1 MKKFLNKIFIKV
13 LVNLINLNLYFLKD
27 KNYIYSPLNSY
38 GDCFEYYLKYYN
50 KCKNR
55 KILVFGVI
63 DKKIVSY
70 FFGKKSFDKIF
81 FYLNNFSTYG
91 IFSEL
96 KKKKNFKPFIH
107 DPKNIWDHIITK
119 KELKQSR
126 NILFNVSNQI
136 EEVSPELKKIIKKK
150 YILMHVKHYH
160 DNTNDISLSASRQ
173 TSKMSKIFKLINH
186 IIKRYNVIILG
197 INTDKH
203 INIIRNKF
211 YKNKKVI
218 FLNELSNNY
227 SISDQ
232 IFCYKNSLGYIGSS
246 TGIVPILWLLKKK
259 IIMFDAPYE
268 DTDKRFKSK
277 NFIFLPKKYKLKN
290 KPGFKNLNVN
300 IINNKNLT
308 IKEASLKDLKKK
320 FDFFF

>member
-1 MKKFLNKIFIKV
+1 
-13 LVNLINLNLYFLKD
+13 
-27 KNYIYSPLNSY
+27 
-38 GDCFEYYLKYYN
+38 
-50 KCKNR
+50 
-55 KILVFGVI
+55 
-63 DKKIVSY
+63 
-70 FFGKKSFDKIF
+70 
-81 FYLNNFSTYG
+81 
-91 IFSEL
+91 
-96 KKKKNFKPFIH
+96 
-107 DPKNIWDHIITK
+107 
-119 KELKQSR
+119 
-126 NILFNVSNQI
+126 
-136 EEVSPELKKIIKKK
+136 
-150 YILMHVKHYH
+150 MHVKHYH

-300 IINNKNLT
+300 IINNKNLI

>member
-96 KKKKNFKPFIH
+96 KK
-107 DPKNIWDHIITK
+107 
-119 KELKQSR
+119 
-126 NILFNVSNQI
+126 
-136 EEVSPELKKIIKKK
+136 
-150 YILMHVKHYH
+150 
-160 DNTNDISLSASRQ
+160 
-173 TSKMSKIFKLINH
+173 
-186 IIKRYNVIILG
+186 
-197 INTDKH
+197 
-203 INIIRNKF
+203 
-211 YKNKKVI
+211 
-218 FLNELSNNY
+218 
-227 SISDQ
+227 
-232 IFCYKNSLGYIGSS
+232 
-246 TGIVPILWLLKKK
+246 
-259 IIMFDAPYE
+259 
-268 DTDKRFKSK
+268 
-277 NFIFLPKKYKLKN
+277 
-290 KPGFKNLNVN
+290 
-300 IINNKNLT
+300 
-308 IKEASLKDLKKK
+308 
-320 FDFFF
+320 